1 MKQTFYILCAVLWA
15 LFVGSCSH
23 SSSSQVAEHEEHG
36 HGESDEVELSEAQ
49 LKAVDIQVGELSL
62 VHLGATLKANGEL
75 AVNPQDEA
83 LVAPLASG
91 LVKRMMVKEGDHVA
105 KGQTVAYVE
114 NLEVVNLQQDYLV
127 AKEEAALANQE
138 LERQQ
143 ALAKEGAGIKKN
155 FQQATTSAQ
164 IAATKVAMLGR
175 QLAMYGINPS
185 KVDKGRL
192 ATEIPVTSPISGVVT
207 DIQCSTGSF
216 ADLQVPLM
224 KIVNNAAVYCKLNIF
239 EKNVSDIAQGQ
250 KVEIRL
256 TNRPS
261 IILDGEVVALSQAME
276 EGTKA
281 MTARVKILNG
291 KGKDLVPGMPV
302 VGIIASESSEVEAL
316 PDDAIVMSEGRY
328 YVFAVEG
335 QEEEDGQM
343 MTHFKKMEIIQGLKE
358 RGYTQVK
365 FLSPVEKGTKFVIKN
380 AFYLGSMT
388 SEHGEHDH

>member
-23 SSSSQVAEHEEHG
+23 SSPSQVAEAEEHE
-36 HGESDEVELSEAQ
+36 HGKSEEVELSEAQ

-62 VHLGATLKANGEL
+62 VNLGATLKANGEL

-91 LVKRMMVKEGDHVA
+91 LVKRIMVKEGDHVA

-127 AKEEAALANQE
+127 AQEEAALANQE

-143 ALAKEGAGIKKN
+143 ALAKEGAGIRKN
-155 FQQATTSAQ
+155 LQQATTNAQ
-164 IAATKVAMLGR
+164 IAATKVAMLSR
-175 QLAMYGINPS
+175 QLALYGIHPA
-185 KVDKGRL
+185 KIDKSRL
-192 ATEIPVTSPISGVVT
+192 ATEVPIVSPIAGVVAN
-207 DIQCSTGSF
+207 IQCSTGGF

-224 KIVNNAAVYCKLNIF
+224 KIVNNAAIYCKLNVF

-256 TNRPS
+256 TNRPQVN
-261 IILDGEVVALSQAME
+261 LEGEVVALSQAME

-291 KGKDLVPGMPV
+291 KDKDLVPGMPV
-302 VGIIASESSEVEAL
+302 VGIITSERSEVEAL
-316 PDDAIVMSEGRY
+316 PDDAIVMDEGRH

-335 QEEEDGQM
+335 EEDGA
-343 MTHFKKMEIIQGLKE
+343 THFKRMEIIPGLKE

-365 FLSPVEKGTKFVIKN
+365 FLSSVEKGTKFVIKN

-388 SEHGEHDH
+388 SEHGDHDH